1 MGVIACKHMGKE
13 METEDWKKDTTNWFA
28 DEGWEDLGDGCYVF
42 DDKNGWGWFEYRD
55 FEQIGETSSFVEL
68 ELGRDLNEMY
78 VLQQEIIDGKVEHR
92 LIVPP
97 FKDYYWNPRDS
108 WCGVIYGNDGRM
120 EKNRNVKGLPKRI
133 DMDKTIELFLK
144 QVAEKDF
151 SKPVLVKINE
161 KK

>member
-13 METEDWKKDTTNWFA
+13 IAAEEWKKDTTNWFA
-28 DEGWEDLGDGCYVF
+28 DEGWEDCGDGSYIF
-42 DDKNGWGWFEYRD
+42 ESGEEWTWFQYRD
-55 FEQIGETSSFVEL
+55 VEQIDETSSFVEL
-68 ELGRDLNEMY
+68 ELTRGQYNASY

-144 QVAEKDF
+144 QVAEKNF
-151 SKPVLVKINE
+151 SVPVLVKAG
-161 KK
+161 K